1 MCVTPP
7 MQLPVRFPP
16 LLQPGARVALVA
28 PSGPLRDTTDLE
40 RATANV
46 RSFGWEPLVGAHVL
60 ERDGYLAG
68 SAEHR
73 LADFNRFS
81 SDDSVDAIWC
91 IRGGY
96 GAMHLL
102 DGIDY
107 EGWKRRPRA
116 LIGFS
121 DITAL
126 HAAISQRAE
135 LVTFHGPTAR
145 GELTEL
151 TRSSFANVVKG
162 GLGRGSTYF
171 IRGPMTTLVGGTAR
185 GRLVGGNLALV
196 SAIMGTPYAW
206 NLDGAIL
213 VLEDVLEAVYRIDRM
228 LTQLRLSGALDRV
241 AGIAFGQFTE
251 IPEDPGNVD
260 RPLER
265 VLREFAEQV
274 GKPCV
279 ANFPIGHVPDHVTLP
294 LGATAELDADNPA
307 LMMERE

>member
-1 MCVTPP
+1 MP
-7 MQLPVRFPP
+7 LPARFPP

-28 PSGPLRDTTDLE
+28 PSGPLRDANDLE
-40 RATANV
+40 RAIANV
-46 RSFGWEPLVGAHVL
+46 RSFGWEALVGTHVL
-60 ERDGYLAG
+60 EKDGYLAG
-68 SAEHR
+68 SAAHR
-73 LADFNRFS
+73 LTDFNRFS
-81 SDDSVDAIWC
+81 RDDSVDAIWC

-107 EGWKRRPRA
+107 DGWCRRPRA

-126 HAAISQRAE
+126 HAAIGQRAE

-145 GELTEL
+145 GTLTDS
-151 TRSSFANVVKG
+151 TRSSFSDVVKG
-162 GLGRGSTYF
+162 GLGRGSAYF
-171 IRGPMTTLVGGTAR
+171 IRGPMTSLVPGVAT

-196 SAIMGTPYAW
+196 SALMGTPYAW

-228 LTQLRLSGALDRV
+228 LTQLRLSGALERV
-241 AGIAFGQFTE
+241 TGIVFGQFTE
-251 IPEDPGNVD
+251 IPEDPDNTE
-260 RPLER
+260 RPLAR

-274 GKPCV
+274 GKPCI

-294 LGATAELDADNPA
+294 LGALAELDANNPA
-307 LMMERE
+307 LLMERE